1 MTTRRGPLTFLVTLA
16 AVVVLLL
23 ALVAAGIWWGGHPED
38 LPGFMQRVFVA
49 NRGTRV
55 VDEALARIHR
65 EYYRP
70 IGEGQLSNASIS
82 GAVASLDDP
91 FSHYL
96 TAKELSEFDH
106 PGSFSGIGVEV
117 DPNSRGLEIVQVF
130 NSSPAAHAGL
140 KPEDL
145 IVAVNGRSLAGL
157 PEDDATSLVK
167 GAPDTDVT
175 LRVEEPSAAGQAGGI
190 ADTHTNGS
198 ASGHVGGSSSRS
210 SSGNSAGQ
218 RAGGRPTVRT
228 VTLTR
233 ATISEPV
240 VASITRKVHGIP
252 LGVVALAEFSAGAHA
267 EVLEAVEHELQQEH
281 VRGLVLDLRSN
292 PGGLVEEAQLI
303 ASFFLRRGAVVVTTR
318 GRVQPTQVLRAVGG
332 AIPASIPM
340 VVLVD
345 RDTASAAEIL
355 TGALQDHHRATVV
368 GTHTF
373 GKGVFQEEQS
383 LANGGALDITVGEYF
398 TPNGHNLGGGGVHEG
413 AGITPEVKVPAKL
426 VDTPHGLAVALET
439 LAAKVK

>member
-1 MTTRRGPLTFLVTLA
+1 MSSRKGQPLTFLAALA

-55 VDEALARIHR
+55 VDEALARIHS

-70 IGEGQLSNASIS
+70 IGEGQLSNASIA
-82 GAVASLDDP
+82 GAVASLNDP

-117 DPNSRGLEIVQVF
+117 NPDPQGLRVVQVF
-130 NSSPAAHAGL
+130 NSSPAARAGL
-140 KPEDL
+140 RAEDV

-157 PEDDATSLVK
+157 PEDEATNLVK
-167 GAPDTDVT
+167 GPADTNVT
-175 LRVEEPSAAGQAGGI
+175 LRVRQAGKDPG
-190 ADTHTNGS
+190 T
-198 ASGHVGGSSSRS
+198 
-210 SSGNSAGQ
+210 
-218 RAGGRPTVRT
+218 RT

-240 VASITRKVHGIP
+240 VASLTRTVHGVK

-281 VRGLVLDLRSN
+281 ARGLVLDLRSN
-292 PGGLVEEAQLI
+292 PGGLVEEAQLT
-303 ASFFLRRGAVVVTTR
+303 ASIFLPRGAVVVTTR
-318 GRVQPTQVLRAVGG
+318 GRVQPTQVLRAEGG

-345 RDTASAAEIL
+345 RNTASAAEIL
-355 TGALQDHHRATVV
+355 TGALQDNHRATVV

-398 TPNGHNLGGGGVHEG
+398 TPNGHNLGGGGVRRG
-413 AGITPEVKVPAKL
+413 GGLSPEVKVPAG
-426 VDTPHGLAVALET
+426 VDSSRGLAVALAT
-439 LAAKVK
+439 LAAKVKR